1 MSERILTPVGRIVE
15 GSVSRSSTTDTKGN
29 PRVDRSGNPKT
40 QYYFALAIPKTSPEW
55 PAILAAMTAEA
66 KNGFPA
72 LFPNGQCILPSFA
85 WKITD
90 GDSQVPNQ
98 NMTKPCDKE
107 GHPGHWVLRFTSGFA
122 IPCYNEN
129 GEVISAETVK
139 TGYYARVNFSVVA
152 NGDKQKP
159 GLFVNP
165 NGVQMVAYGE
175 EITSRASFGEMFGGA
190 PIPAALP
197 AGASVIPLAPLTEAP
212 GFATPAPVQPN
223 YAFAAGPAT
232 APVAPPPAPA
242 PAAPVKVVYNGVQ
255 YERDFLLSSGW
266 TVAQVDA
273 LPKA

>member
-15 GSVSRSSTTDTKGN
+15 GSVSKGNTTDMQGK
-29 PRVDRSGNPKT
+29 PLVDRSGKPKT

-55 PAILAAMTAEA
+55 PAILAAMTTEA

-72 LFPNGQCILPSFA
+72 LFPNGQCVLPTFA

-90 GDSQVPNQ
+90 GDSQIPNQ

-122 IPCYNEN
+122 VPCYNEN
-129 GEVISAETVK
+129 GEVIAADTVK
-139 TGYYARVNFSVVA
+139 TGYYARVSFSVVA

-175 EITSRASFGEMFGGA
+175 EITSCASFGDMFGGV

-197 AGASVIPLAPLTEAP
+197 AGASLIPLAPLTAAP
-212 GFATPAPVQPN
+212 GFAAPVQPD
-223 YAFAAGPAT
+223 YAFAGGPAT
-232 APVAPPPAPA
+232 PPPPAP

-255 YERDFLLSSGW
+255 YERDFLIKSGW
-266 TVAQVDA
+266 TAAQVDA